1 MPNLA
6 ERNKNEIEFVEQIF
20 RASSSMLSK
29 IPNIRSRQETAIKR
43 VTELGFP
50 PKSSEDWK
58 YYDSQPILENFFTL
72 DICEI
77 NQLDK
82 EIIRKHRFPE
92 CSENLLITVNG
103 HFSKELS
110 STSLANKN
118 ISIIDFNDP
127 EQLKTHP
134 EEEEIINQHFA
145 YKINQEESFFKACNT
160 ALMSNGFLLS
170 VPDDT
175 EIEETIQILH
185 FSNESC
191 FNQTRSLIHLG
202 KNAKLKIIVSYIGL
216 ANNHFINNAVV
227 ELILSDGAYFK
238 LDKIQDET
246 QQGILLY
253 DLYARLMKN
262 SNFEYN
268 SLDLKANHSR
278 DNIKVDLLEPGA
290 RSDLSGFYI
299 LNKDRKAHNIIK
311 VNHLAPNCTS
321 NQLYKGI
328 ISDSARAEFNGEIN
342 VSEGANGSN
351 ATQLN
356 KNLLLSNNA
365 HIDSRPQLSILADDV
380 KCSHGSTV
388 GELDEDEI
396 FYLLSRGI
404 KKDDA
409 LAMLTLSF
417 CEEIIQKVTIDS
429 AKQHIRNLTLENL
442 DTKIHTANTVH
453 KLK

>member
-6 ERNKNEIEFVEQIF
+6 ERNKNEIEFIEQIF

-50 PKSSEDWK
+50 QKSSEDWK

-77 NQLDK
+77 NKLDK
-82 EIIRKHRFPE
+82 EIIRKHKFPE
-92 CSENLLITVNG
+92 CSENLLVTVNG
-103 HFSKELS
+103 YFSKELS
-110 STSLANKN
+110 STSLTNQN

-127 EQLKTHP
+127 DQLKKHP
-134 EEEEIINQHFA
+134 TEEEIINQHFA

-191 FNQTRSLIHLG
+191 FNQTRSLIYLG

-216 ANNHFINNAVV
+216 ANSHFVNNAVV
-227 ELILSDGAYFK
+227 ELILSEGAHFK
-238 LDKIQDET
+238 LDKIQDDT

-262 SNFEYN
+262 SSFEYN

-290 RSDLSGFYI
+290 DADLAGFYI

-311 VNHLAPNCTS
+311 VNHLVPNCTS

-342 VSEGANGSN
+342 VSEGANGTN

-356 KNLLLSNNA
+356 KNLLLSHNA

>member
-1 MPNLA
+1 
-6 ERNKNEIEFVEQIF
+6 
-20 RASSSMLSK
+20 
-29 IPNIRSRQETAIKR
+29 
-43 VTELGFP
+43 
-50 PKSSEDWK
+50 
-58 YYDSQPILENFFTL
+58 
-72 DICEI
+72 
-77 NQLDK
+77 
-82 EIIRKHRFPE
+82 
-92 CSENLLITVNG
+92 
-103 HFSKELS
+103 
-110 STSLANKN
+110 
-118 ISIIDFNDP
+118 
-127 EQLKTHP
+127 
-134 EEEEIINQHFA
+134 
-145 YKINQEESFFKACNT
+145 
-160 ALMSNGFLLS
+160 
-170 VPDDT
+170 
-175 EIEETIQILH
+175 
-185 FSNESC
+185 
-191 FNQTRSLIHLG
+191 
-202 KNAKLKIIVSYIGL
+202 
-216 ANNHFINNAVV
+216 
-227 ELILSDGAYFK
+227 
-238 LDKIQDET
+238 
-246 QQGILLY
+246 
-253 DLYARLMKN
+253 MKN

-290 RSDLSGFYI
+290 HSDLSGFYI

-342 VSEGANGSN
+342 VSEGANGTN

-442 DTKIHTANTVH
+442 DTKIHTANSVH